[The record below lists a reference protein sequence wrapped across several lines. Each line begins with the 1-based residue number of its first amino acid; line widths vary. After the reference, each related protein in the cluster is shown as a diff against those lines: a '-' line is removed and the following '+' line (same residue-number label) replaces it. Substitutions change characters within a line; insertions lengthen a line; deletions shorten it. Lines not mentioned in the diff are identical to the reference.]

1 MKVYFNGWF
10 SGFIDKKN
18 PGLNVDFFLELFSK
32 VYSEKCVIGS
42 LSDSDILCEFDMLLD
57 CNSSSALR
65 FRSSWRH
72 TYLFSGESTLK
83 CNKKNYTC
91 VLWGE
96 RNYENVINVP
106 LFIPYIYTNHFLDKL
121 EAVVDKSD
129 VLHVPSKD
137 VCVVVSNSKG
147 FVRNK
152 FLNKLEKVMHV
163 DYAGGYKNNMN
174 GCIPY
179 AYNTP
184 EFLAYVSQYKFI
196 ISMENSREDTYIT
209 EKVIHGL
216 LAKTIPVYWGS
227 NRIYDYIN
235 KERILALLEDNN
247 DAEMDALIIRMQE
260 IANDNGKG
268 NSLWRE
274 IVSKNVFPSSLSV
287 NKLERTMDIIARDI
301 RSLLGAGSCWKHI
314 SRIYCISN
322 PLFEPERCDR
332 LKKLFQ
338 DLNIGAD
345 YISYISPTYKHTI
358 TDNIYKKC
366 VKQQLV
372 LQLRN
377 LPMKRSEISLF
388 LNYKAVLEDIEKNY
402 KDGLFYVFESDI
414 LLGKHIE
421 KLNDFMDF
429 ISRKKNDFDLIHMG
443 ITSEVTMDY
452 PAMHMNNIKFD
463 QLKKLVL
470 AECKS
475 KKYIE
480 DITSETDKFRV
491 FRKFYTRCN
500 DAYLWNYKAIKPIL
514 NYMNN
519 EGQNFGYPLDHYLQ
533 YYFEQHVEFKHYW
546 TLDEF
551 FFQGSNLGII
561 KTNIQNDLF

>member
-10 SGFIDKKN
+10 SGFMEKTN
-18 PGLNVDFFLELFSK
+18 AGLNVDFFLELFEK
-32 VYSEKCVIGS
+32 VYSEKCFIGS
-42 LSDSDILCEFDMLLD
+42 FSNSDILCEFDMLLD
-57 CNSSSALR
+57 CNSLSALTVR
-65 FRSSWRH
+65 TWRH

-96 RNYENVINVP
+96 RNHENVINVP

-121 EAVVDKSD
+121 ESKVNGDTLLLSD
-129 VLHVPSKD
+129 VPAKD
-137 VCVVVSNSKG
+137 VCVVVSNAKG
-147 FVRNK
+147 FIRNK
-152 FLNKLEKVMHV
+152 FLNKLEKVMRI

-227 NRIYDYIN
+227 KRIYDYIN
-235 KERILALLEDNN
+235 KERILALLEDND
-247 DAEMDALIIRMQE
+247 DAEMDALINQMQE
-260 IANDNGKG
+260 IANDNGK
-268 NSLWRE
+268 WRE
-274 IVSKNVFPSSLSV
+274 MVLKNVFPSSA
-287 NKLERTMDIIARDI
+287 NKLERNMNVIARDI
-301 RSLLGAGSCWKHI
+301 RCLLSTDKCWKHI

-322 PLFEPERCDR
+322 PLFEPERCIR
-332 LKKLFQ
+332 LQKLFQ
-338 DLNIGAD
+338 DLNIGDD
-345 YISYISPTYKHTI
+345 YVSYISPTYKHTI
-358 TDNIYKKC
+358 TDDIYNKC

-388 LNYKAVLEDIEKNY
+388 YNYKAVLEDIEKNY

-429 ISRKKNDFDLIHMG
+429 IVRKKNDFDLIHMG

-452 PAMHMNNIKFD
+452 PAMHMNDIKFH
-463 QLKKLVL
+463 KLRELVFT
-470 AECKS
+470 ECRS

-480 DITSETDKFRV
+480 DITSDRDKFRV

-533 YYFEQHVEFKHYW
+533 YYFEQHIEFKHYW

-561 KTNIQNDLF
+561 RTNIQNDIV